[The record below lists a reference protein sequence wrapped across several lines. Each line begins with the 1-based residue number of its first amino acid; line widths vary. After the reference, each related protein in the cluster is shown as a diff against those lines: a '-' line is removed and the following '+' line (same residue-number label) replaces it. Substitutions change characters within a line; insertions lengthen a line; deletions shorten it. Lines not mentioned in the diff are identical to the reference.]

1 MKIPSFYFLLILLS
15 CQGCLPVEDSSKII
29 SFWTDSNLDPE
40 IEYTLYINDND
51 VGKVSNNFETVVCG
65 THGLVN
71 IDILDDSDM
80 YLEIRSSIGEIKD
93 IGIIN
98 LSSPATGI
106 MVKPNVEDTIYVTH
120 GIDDPCT
127 LVRLRW

>member
-65 THGLVN
+65 TDGLVN